1 MVIQGL
7 NFSPFFIALKC
18 LIFGKRKRII
28 KMNLLKS
35 DELGVPST
43 FLAIFANVT
52 AMAGLQMVNVVFT
65 SVISIL
71 SIVYLVYKIRNEI
84 KKLKDNGKS

>member
-1 MVIQGL
+1 
-7 NFSPFFIALKC
+7 
-18 LIFGKRKRII
+18 
-28 KMNLLKS
+28 MNVLKS

-71 SIVYLVYKIRNEI
+71 SIVYLVYKIRGEI
-84 KKLKDNGKS
+84 KKSNGKG

>member
-1 MVIQGL
+1 
-7 NFSPFFIALKC
+7 
-18 LIFGKRKRII
+18 
-28 KMNLLKS
+28 MNILKS

-52 AMAGLQMVNVVFT
+52 AMAGLQMVNVIFT

-71 SIVYLVYKIRNEI
+71 SIIYLVYKIRHEI
-84 KKLKDNGKS
+84 KKSNGKG

>member
-1 MVIQGL
+1 
-7 NFSPFFIALKC
+7 
-18 LIFGKRKRII
+18 
-28 KMNLLKS
+28 MNILKS

-71 SIVYLVYKIRNEI
+71 SIVYLVYKIRYEI
-84 KKLKDNGKS
+84 KKSNGKG

>member
-1 MVIQGL
+1 
-7 NFSPFFIALKC
+7 
-18 LIFGKRKRII
+18 
-28 KMNLLKS
+28 MNILKS

-43 FLAIFANVT
+43 FVAIFANVT

-71 SIVYLVYKIRNEI
+71 SIVYLVYKIRGEI
-84 KKLKDNGKS
+84 KKSQGNGKG

>member
-1 MVIQGL
+1 
-7 NFSPFFIALKC
+7 
-18 LIFGKRKRII
+18 
-28 KMNLLKS
+28 MNILKS

-43 FLAIFANVT
+43 FVAIFANVT

-71 SIVYLVYKIRNEI
+71 SIVYLVYKIRGEI
-84 KKLKDNGKS
+84 KKSNGKG

>member
-1 MVIQGL
+1 
-7 NFSPFFIALKC
+7 
-18 LIFGKRKRII
+18 
-28 KMNLLKS
+28 MNLLKS

-52 AMAGLQMVNVVFT
+52 AMAGLQMINVVFT

-71 SIVYLVYKIRNEI
+71 SIVYLVYKIRYEI
-84 KKLKDNGKS
+84 KKSNGKG

>member
-1 MVIQGL
+1 
-7 NFSPFFIALKC
+7 
-18 LIFGKRKRII
+18 
-28 KMNLLKS
+28 MNILKS

-52 AMAGLQMVNVVFT
+52 AMAGLQMVNVIFT

-71 SIVYLVYKIRNEI
+71 SIVYLVYKIRGEI
-84 KKLKDNGKS
+84 KKSNGKG

>member
-1 MVIQGL
+1 LINEKGL
-7 NFSPFFIALKC
+7 
-18 LIFGKRKRII
+18 

-52 AMAGLQMVNVVFT
+52 AMAGLEFVNMAFT
-65 SVISIL
+65 WIISIL
-71 SIVYLVYKIRNEI
+71 SIIYLVYKIRNERN
-84 KKLKDNGKS
+84 KTKGNGKG

>member
-1 MVIQGL
+1 
-7 NFSPFFIALKC
+7 
-18 LIFGKRKRII
+18 
-28 KMNLLKS
+28 MNILKS

-52 AMAGLQMVNVVFT
+52 AMAGLQFVNVVFT
-65 SVISIL
+65 SVISVL

-84 KKLKDNGKS
+84 KKFQDNGKG

>member
-1 MVIQGL
+1 MVNEKGL
-7 NFSPFFIALKC
+7 
-18 LIFGKRKRII
+18 

-52 AMAGLQMVNVVFT
+52 AMAGLEFVNMAFT
-65 SVISIL
+65 WIISIL
-71 SIVYLVYKIRNEI
+71 SIIYLVYKIRNERN
-84 KKLKDNGKS
+84 KTKGNGKG

>member
-1 MVIQGL
+1 
-7 NFSPFFIALKC
+7 
-18 LIFGKRKRII
+18 
-28 KMNLLKS
+28 MNILKS

-52 AMAGLQMVNVVFT
+52 AMAGLQFVNVIFT
-65 SVISIL
+65 SVISVL

-84 KKLKDNGKS
+84 KKLQDNGKG

>member
-1 MVIQGL
+1 
-7 NFSPFFIALKC
+7 
-18 LIFGKRKRII
+18 
-28 KMNLLKS
+28 MNLLKS

-43 FLAIFANVT
+43 FLAFFANVT

-71 SIVYLVYKIRNEI
+71 SIIYLVYKIRNEI
-84 KKLKDNGKS
+84 KKTNGKV

>member
-1 MVIQGL
+1 
-7 NFSPFFIALKC
+7 
-18 LIFGKRKRII
+18 
-28 KMNLLKS
+28 MNLLKS
-35 DELGVPST
+35 DELGVPSS

-71 SIVYLVYKIRNEI
+71 SIVYLAYKIRGEI
-84 KKLKDNGKS
+84 KKSNGKG

>member
-1 MVIQGL
+1 
-7 NFSPFFIALKC
+7 
-18 LIFGKRKRII
+18 
-28 KMNLLKS
+28 MNVLKS

-43 FLAIFANVT
+43 FLAMFANVT

-71 SIVYLVYKIRNEI
+71 SIIYLVYKIRHEI
-84 KKLKDNGKS
+84 KKSNGKG

>member
-1 MVIQGL
+1 
-7 NFSPFFIALKC
+7 
-18 LIFGKRKRII
+18 
-28 KMNLLKS
+28 MNILKS

-71 SIVYLVYKIRNEI
+71 SIVYLVYKIRAEI
-84 KKLKDNGKS
+84 KKSNGKG